1 MMISPFSRVY
11 TLLKFEESH
20 SLSHEEAGHRG
31 TRRAT
36 PDCLTQC
43 LGGVG
48 GKTEHHRKESFSF
61 LVQLSEGV
69 GSAKS

>member
-1 MMISPFSRVY
+1 MISPFSRVY

-20 SLSHEEAGHRG
+20 SQSHKEAGHRG
-31 TRRAT
+31 THRAT
-36 PDCLTQC
+36 PDRLTQG

-48 GKTEHHRKESFSF
+48 EKTKHLGKESFSF

>member
-1 MMISPFSRVY
+1 MISLFSRVY

-20 SLSHEEAGHRG
+20 SQSHEEAGHRG

-36 PDCLTQC
+36 PDCLTQG
-43 LGGVG
+43 LGDVG
-48 GKTEHHRKESFSF
+48 GKTEHDGKESFSF